1 MGKLS
6 AKEFPYREEEIMSEK
21 LNSNSGNG
29 RDSGLIVVERI
40 PSHQSLVKVNRVLIY
55 AVFFLTTMVF
65 LMGFFLMPSQD
76 TINHLKAVQMEQAFN
91 KTKNPAMSAEI
102 DTLKA
107 QLIGLISG
115 SIESKLTTLEQSV
128 KLGSVNYSLGTIA
141 DLKNDVKML
150 RSYSDAA
157 KPNPSEANNEQLL
170 AEMSQLKNLIYL
182 TLGSC
187 GLMLAAIAGVWF
199 RTRRRLVHQNNRRG
213 FLGKH

>member
-1 MGKLS
+1 
-6 AKEFPYREEEIMSEK
+6 MSEK

-40 PSHQSLVKVNRVLIY
+40 PSHQSLVRVNRFLIY
-55 AVFFLTTMVF
+55 AVFFLTVAIF
-65 LMGFFLMPSQD
+65 LMGFLLIPSQD
-76 TINHLKAVQMEQAFN
+76 AISHLKAVQLEQALN
-91 KTKNPAMSAEI
+91 KSSNPAISAEI

-157 KPNPSEANNEQLL
+157 KPNKTEFNNEALL

-182 TLGSC
+182 TLASC

-199 RTRRRLVHQNNRRG
+199 RNQRKLTYKNARRG
-213 FLGKH
+213 FLSKH

>member
-1 MGKLS
+1 
-6 AKEFPYREEEIMSEK
+6 MSEK

-76 TINHLKAVQMEQAFN
+76 AINHLKAVQVEQAF

-199 RTRRRLVHQNNRRG
+199 RTRRRLVHQNDRRG

>member
-1 MGKLS
+1 
-6 AKEFPYREEEIMSEK
+6 MSEK

-76 TINHLKAVQMEQAFN
+76 TINHLKAVQMEQAF

-102 DTLKA
+102 DILKA

-170 AEMSQLKNLIYL
+170 AEMSHLKNLIYL

>member
-1 MGKLS
+1 MG
-6 AKEFPYREEEIMSEK
+6 EK

-40 PSHQSLVKVNRVLIY
+40 PSNQSLVKVNRFLIY
-55 AVFFLTTMVF
+55 AVFILTAVVF
-65 LMGFFLMPSQD
+65 LMGFLLLPSQD
-76 TINHLKAVQMEQAFN
+76 AINHLKSIQAEQAFN
-91 KTKNPAMSAEI
+91 KTKNPVMSAEI
-102 DTLKA
+102 DILKA

-150 RSYSDAA
+150 RSYSNAS
-157 KPNPSEANNEQLL
+157 KPANSEVNTDLLL
-170 AEMSQLKNLIYL
+170 AEVSQLKNLIYW

-199 RTRRRLVHQNNRRG
+199 KSRRRLMHIDARRG

>member
-1 MGKLS
+1 
-6 AKEFPYREEEIMSEK
+6 MSEK

-55 AVFFLTTMVF
+55 AVFFLTAMVF
-65 LMGFFLMPSQD
+65 LMGFFLMPTQD
-76 TINHLKAVQMEQAFN
+76 AINHLKAVRIEQAFN
-91 KTKNPAMSAEI
+91 KTNNPAMSAEI
-102 DTLKA
+102 DILKA

-157 KPNPSEANNEQLL
+157 KPNLSEANNEQLL

-199 RTRRRLVHQNNRRG
+199 RTRRRLVHQNARRG

>member
-1 MGKLS
+1 
-6 AKEFPYREEEIMSEK
+6 MSEK

-65 LMGFFLMPSQD
+65 LMGFFLIPSQD
-76 TINHLKAVQMEQAFN
+76 TINHLKAVQMEQAF

-102 DTLKA
+102 DILKA

-170 AEMSQLKNLIYL
+170 AEMSHLKNLIYL

>member
-1 MGKLS
+1 
-6 AKEFPYREEEIMSEK
+6 MSEK

-29 RDSGLIVVERI
+29 RDSGLMVVERI

-55 AVFFLTTMVF
+55 AVFFLTAMVF
-65 LMGFFLMPSQD
+65 LMGFFLMPSHD
-76 TINHLKAVQMEQAFN
+76 TINHLKAVQMEQAF

-199 RTRRRLVHQNNRRG
+199 RTRRRLVHQNERRG

>member
-1 MGKLS
+1 M
-6 AKEFPYREEEIMSEK
+6 MSEK

-40 PSHQSLVKVNRVLIY
+40 PSHQSLVRVNRFLIY
-55 AVFFLTTMVF
+55 AVFFLTVAVF
-65 LMGFFLMPSQD
+65 LMGYLLIPSQD
-76 TINHLKAVQMEQAFN
+76 AISHLKAVQLEQVLN
-91 KTKNPAMSAEI
+91 KSKNPIISAEI

-150 RSYSDAA
+150 RSYSDSA
-157 KPNPSEANNEQLL
+157 KPNNAEVDTDKLL
-170 AEMSQLKNLIYL
+170 AEVSQLKNLIYL

-199 RTRRRLVHQNNRRG
+199 RTRKKLTHQNNRRG
-213 FLGKH
+213 FLGRH